1 MSFTGKPDV
10 IFSATAIA
18 TFYFQEH
25 TMHSITPLHERFTEV
40 VTANGDAFNAIVEI
54 TLNTAEQIF
63 ALNMNTARSYKANT
77 TLSNRGGFFEQLT
90 AQSGSAARS
99 FELAS
104 DYLRNASSICI
115 KSQAEIGQINV
126 ERANELAQ
134 SFGSLLDTMARSGPT
149 GSAEVVE
156 QIKSALSS
164 ATEAYEQVIRTSSE
178 FAERSLAA
186 AEEAVQPVVAAA
198 GSTEKKVARKAA

>member
-1 MSFTGKPDV
+1 MN
-10 IFSATAIA
+10 
-18 TFYFQEH
+18 
-25 TMHSITPLHERFTEV
+25 SITPLHERFTEV

-54 TLNTAEQIF
+54 TLNTAEQMF
-63 ALNMNTARSYKANT
+63 ALNMNTVRSYKAGAKVVN
-77 TLSNRGGFFEQLT
+77 GGSLFEQLT

-99 FELAS
+99 LELAS
-104 DYLRNASSICI
+104 DYLRSASSICI
-115 KSQAEIGQINV
+115 KSQAEIGQINI

-134 SFGSLLDTMARSGPT
+134 SFGSLLDTMARSGPV

-164 ATEAYEQVIRTSSE
+164 ASEAYEHVIKTSSE

-186 AEEAVQPVVAAA
+186 ADEAVQPVLAAA
-198 GSTEKKVARKAA
+198 SSTEKKVARKAA